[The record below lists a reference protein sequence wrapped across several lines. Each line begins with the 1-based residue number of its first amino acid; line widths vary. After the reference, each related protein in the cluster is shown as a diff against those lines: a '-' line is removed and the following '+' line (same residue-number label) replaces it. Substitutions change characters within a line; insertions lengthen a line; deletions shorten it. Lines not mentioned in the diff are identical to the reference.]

1 MSHSNNIPATSHTKA
16 AEAHEMAAK
25 THRSA
30 ADLHTK
36 GDNKTGLAHAEKAV
50 KQSETAHDCCQ
61 DAHTKSK
68 TAAH

>member
-1 MSHSNNIPATSHTKA
+1 
-16 AEAHEMAAK
+16 MAAK

-30 ADLHTK
+30 ADLHTQ

-50 KQSETAHDCCQ
+50 KQSESAHGCCQ

-68 TAAH
+68 SAAH